1 MFISSLT
8 FLRLSFLPVRASFIA
23 CPKAA
28 KSYKGTGLFAI
39 IIGSS
44 TFFCLPFLLNVSI
57 QFYLVAKIVLIS
69 AILYYALTKE
79 QMNAL

>member
-1 MFISSLT
+1 MFISSLA

-28 KSYKGTGLFAI
+28 KAYKGTVFCYDNYFEYILLF
-39 IIGSS
+39 
-44 TFFCLPFLLNVSI
+44 TFPFEYVYTVL
-57 QFYLVAKIVLIS
+57 FGAKIVLIS